1 MEVHQVIK
9 IILREICFKFFKDS
23 RLHQSKG
30 SCIFRSY
37 MYYYV
42 YLRIKASFWFSP
54 KIWLVGKKN
63 KSYQV
68 LSFDLNLKDNP
79 KQTDTTPSH
88 NLKIA
93 KRRTNRQREKRRG
106 KRKTRP
112 KVKPSQKSK
121 TEQKRSLTID
131 WWKILQVRFNFRNY
145 GWEMHKTKNN
155 FTTMN
160 VHEFYF

>member
-1 MEVHQVIK
+1 MTFIYSQSLKKKTTTAITLSIRTTWKYIK
-9 IILREICFKFFKDS
+9 WSKSFWEKFVLNF
-23 RLHQSKG
+23 SKTADCTSPRAHAFFG
-30 SCIFRSY
+30 SY

-42 YLRIKASFWFSP
+42 YLRIKASFWFYP

-79 KQTDTTPSH
+79 KQTDTTPSTQ
-88 NLKIA
+88 LEKS
-93 KRRTNRQREKRRG
+93 KKKDQQTKGKRRG

-121 TEQKRSLTID
+121 TE
-131 WWKILQVRFNFRNY
+131 
-145 GWEMHKTKNN
+145 
-155 FTTMN
+155 
-160 VHEFYF
+160 